1 MINSY
6 YIESCAHLSLLSLR
20 FLKIGW
26 CKRFVWRSLLALH
39 GLLAYPALDSPI
51 RRSPSL
57 PLDEAGRN
65 PLHPPF
71 LYVLD
76 RRTTDEQ
83 TNQTEEFVK
92 VIPFPSQHLPSQ
104 HGELIHF
111 LYCSNALNWLLL
123 FWETVTC
130 GCFPELKLGANLF
143 LWFRFIARLIIP
155 SKERNSILLFFFSFC
170 L

>member
-1 MINSY
+1 M
-6 YIESCAHLSLLSLR
+6 EWKKGCRAVVEL
-20 FLKIGW
+20 FLPLTVLV
-26 CKRFVWRSLLALH
+26 FLFRSRCVLCNQVIMALH

-57 PLDEAGRN
+57 PLNEAGRN

-104 HGELIHF
+104 HGEFIHF
-111 LYCSNALNWLLL
+111 LYCSNGLNWFLL
-123 FWETVTC
+123 FWEAVAC
-130 GCFPELKLGANLF
+130 CCFPELKPGTNLF
-143 LWFRFIARLIIP
+143 LWFRFIARLIK
-155 SKERNSILLFFFSFC
+155 S
-170 L
+170 